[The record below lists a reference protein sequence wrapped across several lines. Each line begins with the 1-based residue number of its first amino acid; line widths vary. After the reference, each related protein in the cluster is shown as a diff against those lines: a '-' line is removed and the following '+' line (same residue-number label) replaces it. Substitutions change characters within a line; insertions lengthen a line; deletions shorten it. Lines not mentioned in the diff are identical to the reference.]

1 MKLTVI
7 GFRGGYP
14 GSNEAT
20 STYLLEKDGCKVVLD
35 LGSGGL
41 LKLQNYLNVTEIDA
55 VVLSHYHAD
64 HIADIGV
71 LQHALLTEAQLGRVT
86 KQTPIYGHNENEL
99 EFNQLTDDYTL
110 GIAYDPTNKI
120 NIGPFEISF
129 LKTVHS
135 VPCYGMRITDG
146 KKTIV
151 YTADTGYQK
160 EWIDFAENADLL
172 ITDTNL
178 YDYQKDL
185 NIGHMTSTQAAQ
197 IARKGKVKTL
207 ILSHLPQY
215 GNNQDLID
223 EAKCIFKGN
232 VFLAEEG
239 LIWEEK

>member
-135 VPCYGMRITDG
+135 VPCYGMRITVG
-146 KKTIV
+146 IITIV
-151 YTADTGYQK
+151 YTDDTGYQN
-160 EWIDFAENADLL
+160 EMIEFADNMLL
-172 ITDTNL
+172 L
-178 YDYQKDL
+178 YKDKHIYDMYRVL
-185 NIGHMTSTQAAQ
+185 TFI
-197 IARKGKVKTL
+197 
-207 ILSHLPQY
+207 
-215 GNNQDLID
+215 
-223 EAKCIFKGN
+223 
-232 VFLAEEG
+232 
-239 LIWEEK
+239 